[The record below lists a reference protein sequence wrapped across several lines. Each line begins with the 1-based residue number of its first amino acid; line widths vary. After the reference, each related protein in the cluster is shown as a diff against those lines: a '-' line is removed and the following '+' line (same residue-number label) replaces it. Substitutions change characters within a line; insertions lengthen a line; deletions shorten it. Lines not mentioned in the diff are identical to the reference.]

1 MALIALLL
9 AVCALLC
16 CVYLWLELQKRLS
29 SEDIA
34 PALAH
39 ASAEQ
44 SKTLEKSLRDIE
56 TEWTDMYEKF
66 KRIMG
71 RADKVRGL
79 EVGPTP
85 QNPIPPNY
93 QQGTRSDLL
102 RQHRGRT
109 QK

>member
-1 MALIALLL
+1 MAVIALVL
-9 AVCALLC
+9 AVCALLA
-16 CVYLWLELQKRLS
+16 CVYLWLELQKKLS

-39 ASAEQ
+39 ACEEQ
-44 SKTLEKSLRDIE
+44 NKTYEKSQRAIE

-66 KRIMG
+66 KRMLG

-79 EVGPTP
+79 ESVPAPQSADVPTFP
-85 QNPIPPNY
+85 T
-93 QQGTRSDLL
+93 GTRSDLL
-102 RQHRGRT
+102 RKHRGGT